1 MQLKDSRNQNNTEMS
16 SYEYIQKASKIMCIG
31 RNYAAHIRELNNATP
46 KQPFFFLKP
55 TSSVITPVAHSSKQS
70 SVLQDILKSG
80 RMLETV
86 PAVLHRGNPS
96 PIYLPKGIKTHHEIE
111 IALVMKK
118 RLSNIPETEAEN
130 IDLFKCIKGVA
141 LSLDLTA
148 RNLQDE
154 AKKKGL
160 PWSIGKGFDTFCPL
174 GPLVPLDQLNKK
186 ADFQKSFT
194 FKLFVNGKLRQDGDS
209 SLMLTSFSKILQHI
223 SQVMVLE
230 EDDIILT
237 GTPAGVGELFPG
249 DKLNLELFF
258 SGEKLSEAKFVC
270 EERPGTYV
278 FKET

>member
-1 MQLKDSRNQNNTEMS
+1 MS
-16 SYEYIQKASKIMCIG
+16 AYDYIQKASKIMCIG

-55 TSSVITPVAHSSKQS
+55 TSSVITPMAHASKPS
-70 SVLQDILKSG
+70 VVLQDILKSG

-111 IALVMKK
+111 IALVMQK
-118 RLSNIPETEAEN
+118 RLSNIPQSEAEN

-194 FKLFVNGKLRQDGDS
+194 FRLFVNGKLRQDGDS

-223 SQVMVLE
+223 SQVMALE
-230 EDDIILT
+230 EDDIVLT

-249 DKLNLELFF
+249 DKLDLELFF
-258 SGEKLSEAKFVC
+258 SGEKLSEVTFVC
-270 EERPGTYV
+270 EERPGPYV
-278 FKET
+278 YKET